1 MSSIAPDRG
10 GRNSLACMWVEAL
23 RLARQ
28 GTLIFPCGEDKR
40 PLTPRGFK
48 DAITNP
54 DLVHE
59 WWTQWPEALIGV
71 PTGDKFVVVDLD
83 LQHEDAQRWYDS
95 NRTRLPLTRAH
106 VTRSGGRHLLFKPPL
121 GNGESPPISCS
132 VGKLARGVDVRGLG
146 GYIIWWP
153 ACGLEVLHG
162 EALAEMP
169 EWLIAELSKPTAQII
184 PFQRRPL
191 PPNSEEARRK
201 LDGIIRVVAWASEG
215 ERNAKTFW
223 GACRLA
229 EMTRE
234 GFLHRNEAIAVA
246 VEAASRAGLPRQEA
260 LRTTQSAF
268 RKIGV

>member
-1 MSSIAPDRG
+1 MSSIAPDEG
-10 GRNSLACMWVEAL
+10 GHNSLVCMWSGAL
-23 RLARQ
+23 KLARQ
-28 GTLIFPCGEDKR
+28 GIPIFPCGEDKR
-40 PLTPRGFK
+40 PLTPHGFK
-48 DAITNP
+48 DATADP
-54 DLVHE
+54 DIIHA

-71 PTGDKFVVVDLD
+71 PTGDKYVVVDLD
-83 LQHEDAQRWYDS
+83 LQHEDAQRWYDA
-95 NRTRLPLTRAH
+95 NRKRLPLTRTH
-106 VTRSGGRHLLFKPPL
+106 TTRSGGRHLLFKPITDT
-121 GNGESPPISCS
+121 GCS
-132 VGKLARGVDVRGLG
+132 VSKLARGVDVRGLG